1 MCSCFTVMTSVG
13 EARSSATRAVMILV
27 VLAMSIRRPPL
38 WSNSTCPVSASIS
51 TAAEALVDTP
61 HTRTGV
67 RHHHSASPTSSHVRF
82 LNEITPNP
90 SVMTPSYSLRTSLL
104 PLSSCR

>member
-1 MCSCFTVMTSVG
+1 
-13 EARSSATRAVMILV
+13 MILV